1 MTILGAIVIGLI
13 VGAIARLIVPGRHP
27 RGLVVTAIVGICGSL
42 LATIAER
49 AVGWSAHGLA
59 PFIPS
64 VVGAVVLLL
73 ALQALGRGST
83 LRS

>member
-1 MTILGAIVIGLI
+1 MGLLEAIAVGLVIG
-13 VGAIARLIVPGRHP
+13 VIARLIVPGRHP

-49 AVGWSAHGLA
+49 AAGWSSHGLA

-64 VVGAVVLLL
+64 VIGAVVLLL
-73 ALQALGRGST
+73 ALQAMGGRGS